1 MNPPI
6 DDNFRIKIA
15 LDTQILAYWIDKT
28 YPNLCLFIKELSQ
41 SPFVDIV
48 CSRFAI
54 YEFVGIRKVEH
65 YLRCLVYKPTENGAT
80 PNLSSALKY
89 KNEFN
94 NPEIRYLEVS
104 SEIKEKIEEELKQI
118 DNLLDVD
125 YHTLTFPNR
134 LWEPHQDLLLS
145 TRMSK
150 EDSLLLMSSIFND
163 EFKEEDYLVLLTND
177 GQFYRSIQDESGE
190 IFQKHNLTKPKVYSL
205 KEMNIE
211 GTTIN
216 LVSDKKEE
224 EIIKDFT
231 TKFILERIKEK
242 NEKLY
247 IGKVKR
253 CPENYKGKLLCFGLE
268 ANTLKNNLYLSVL
281 SKNLE
286 YLYNIK
292 VKGGLTNFRY
302 GKGNEIEDYPYS
314 PIENKNDKGEDIS
327 RNISVEVKENGDYL
341 SEENYSKIS
350 QTGDLVFTH
359 PDNPDTFD

>member
-1 MNPPI
+1 MEMNPPI

-15 LDTQILAYWIDKT
+15 LDTQILAYWIDNT
-28 YPNLCLFIKELSQ
+28 YPNLSLFIEELSK

-65 YLRCLVYKPTENGAT
+65 YLRCLIYKPTENGAK
-80 PNLSSALKY
+80 PNFTSALKY

-94 NPEIRYLEVS
+94 NPEIPYSKVFP
-104 SEIKEKIEEELKQI
+104 EIKKAVENELKVI
-118 DNLLDVD
+118 DDLLDID
-125 YHTLTFPNR
+125 CDTLTFPNE
-134 LWEPHQDLLLS
+134 LWEPHQDLVLS
-145 TRMSK
+145 TRISK

-163 EFKEEDYLVLLTND
+163 ELKKEDYLVLLTND
-177 GQFYRSIQDESGE
+177 KQFYDAIEEESGE

-253 CPENYKGKLLCFGLE
+253 CPEKYKGKLLCFGLE
-268 ANTLKNNLYLSVL
+268 ADTLGNNLYLSVL
-281 SKNLE
+281 SEKLE

-292 VKGGLTNFRY
+292 EPLTDFHY
-302 GKGNEIEDYPYS
+302 GREGKR
-314 PIENKNDKGEDIS
+314 IENTYTPIKENKDS
-327 RNISVEVKENGDYL
+327 RNISVKVKENGDYL
-341 SEENYSKIS
+341 SKENYSKIS
-350 QTGDLVFTH
+350 KTGDLVFIH
-359 PDNPDTFD
+359 PDTFN

>member
-1 MNPPI
+1 M
-6 DDNFRIKIA
+6 
-15 LDTQILAYWIDKT
+15 
-28 YPNLCLFIKELSQ
+28 
-41 SPFVDIV
+41 
-48 CSRFAI
+48 
-54 YEFVGIRKVEH
+54 
-65 YLRCLVYKPTENGAT
+65 
-80 PNLSSALKY
+80 
-89 KNEFN
+89 
-94 NPEIRYLEVS
+94 
-104 SEIKEKIEEELKQI
+104 
-118 DNLLDVD
+118 
-125 YHTLTFPNR
+125 
-134 LWEPHQDLLLS
+134 WEPHQDLVLS

-242 NEKLY
+242 NQKLY
-247 IGKVKR
+247 IGKVKP
-253 CPENYKGKLLCFGLE
+253 CPKTYKGKLLCFGLE
-268 ANTLKNNLYLSVL
+268 ADTLGNNLYLSVL

-327 RNISVEVKENGDYL
+327 RNISVEIKENGDYL
-341 SEENYSKIS
+341 SEEDYSKIS
-350 QTGDLVFTH
+350 QTGDLVFIH
-359 PDNPDTFD
+359 PDTFN

>member
-1 MNPPI
+1 MEMNPPI

-15 LDTQILAYWIDKT
+15 LDTQILAYWIDRT
-28 YPNLCLFIKELSQ
+28 YPKLSLFIEELSQ

-65 YLRCLVYKPTENGAT
+65 YLRCLIYKPTENGAK
-80 PNLSSALKY
+80 PNFTSALKY

-94 NPEIRYLEVS
+94 NPEIPYSKVFP
-104 SEIKEKIEEELKQI
+104 EIKKAVENELKEI
-118 DNLLDVD
+118 DDLLDID
-125 YHTLTFPNR
+125 CDTLTFPNE
-134 LWEPHQDLLLS
+134 LWEPHQDLVLS
-145 TRMSK
+145 TRISK

-163 EFKEEDYLVLLTND
+163 ELKKEDYLVLLTND
-177 GQFYRSIQDESGE
+177 KQFYDAIEEESGE

-253 CPENYKGKLLCFGLE
+253 CPKKYKGELLCFGLE
-268 ANTLKNNLYLSVL
+268 ADTLGNNLYLSVL
-281 SKNLE
+281 SEKLE

-292 VKGGLTNFRY
+292 EPLTDFHY
-302 GKGNEIEDYPYS
+302 GREGKR
-314 PIENKNDKGEDIS
+314 IENTYTPIKENKDS
-327 RNISVEVKENGDYL
+327 RNISVQVKVNGDYL
-341 SEENYSKIS
+341 NEEDYSKIS
-350 QTGDLVFTH
+350 KTGDLVFIH
-359 PDNPDTFD
+359 PDTFN

>member
-15 LDTQILAYWIDKT
+15 LDTQILAYWIDRT
-28 YPNLCLFIKELSQ
+28 YPKLSLFIEELSQ

-65 YLRCLVYKPTENGAT
+65 YLRCLIYKPTENGAK
-80 PNLSSALKY
+80 PNFTSALKY

-94 NPEIRYLEVS
+94 NPEIPYSKVFP
-104 SEIKEKIEEELKQI
+104 EIKKAVENELKEI
-118 DNLLDVD
+118 DDLLDID
-125 YHTLTFPNR
+125 CDTLTFPNE
-134 LWEPHQDLLLS
+134 LWEPHQDLVLS
-145 TRMSK
+145 TRISK

-163 EFKEEDYLVLLTND
+163 ELKKEDYLVLLTND
-177 GQFYRSIQDESGE
+177 KQFYDAIEEESGE

-247 IGKVKR
+247 IGKVKP
-253 CPENYKGKLLCFGLE
+253 CPKTYKGKLLCFGLE
-268 ANTLKNNLYLSVL
+268 ANVLENNLYLSVL

-286 YLYNIK
+286 YLYNIESK
-292 VKGGLTNFRY
+292 LTNFHAKR
-302 GKGNEIEDYPYS
+302 EAIEEYPYT
-314 PIENKNDKGEDIS
+314 PIEYIDEKGEDIS
-327 RNISVEVKENGDYL
+327 RNISVKVKKNGDYL
-341 SEENYSKIS
+341 SKEDYSKIS
-350 QTGDLVFTH
+350 QTGDLVFIH
-359 PDNPDTFD
+359 PDTFN

>member
-1 MNPPI
+1 MEMNPPI

-15 LDTQILAYWIDKT
+15 LDTQILAYWVDKT
-28 YPNLCLFIKELSQ
+28 YPNLCLFIEELSK

-65 YLRCLVYKPTENGAT
+65 YLRCLIYKPTENGAK
-80 PNLSSALKY
+80 PNFTSALKY

-94 NPEIRYLEVS
+94 NPEIPYSKVF
-104 SEIKEKIEEELKQI
+104 SEIKKAVENELKQI
-118 DNLLDVD
+118 DDLLDID
-125 YHTLTFPNR
+125 YDTLTFPNE
-134 LWEPHQDLLLS
+134 LWEPHQDLVLS

-163 EFKEEDYLVLLTND
+163 ELKKEDYLVLLTND
-177 GQFYRSIQDESGE
+177 KQFYDSIEEESGE

-242 NEKLY
+242 NQKLY
-247 IGKVKR
+247 IGKVSSCSKSF
-253 CPENYKGKLLCFGLE
+253 EGKLLCFKLE
-268 ANTLKNNLYLSVL
+268 ANTLENNLYLSIL

-286 YLYNIK
+286 YLYNIGSK
-292 VKGGLTNFRY
+292 LTNFHAKR
-302 GKGNEIEDYPYS
+302 KAIEKYPYT
-314 PIENKNDKGEDIS
+314 PIEYIDEKGKDIS
-327 RNISVEVKENGDYL
+327 CNISVQVKVNGDYL
-341 SEENYSKIS
+341 NEEDYSKIS
-350 QTGDLVFTH
+350 KTGDLVFIH
-359 PDNPDTFD
+359 PDTFN

>member
-1 MNPPI
+1 ME
-6 DDNFRIKIA
+6 K
-15 LDTQILAYWIDKT
+15 
-28 YPNLCLFIKELSQ
+28 LSQ

-80 PNLSSALKY
+80 PNFSSALKY

-268 ANTLKNNLYLSVL
+268 ADTLENNLYLSVL
-281 SKNLE
+281 SEKLE

-292 VKGGLTNFRY
+292 EPLTDFHY
-302 GKGNEIEDYPYS
+302 GREGKR
-314 PIENKNDKGEDIS
+314 IENTYTPIKENKDS
-327 RNISVEVKENGDYL
+327 RNISVKVKENGDYL
-341 SEENYSKIS
+341 NEENYSKIS
-350 QTGDLVFTH
+350 QTGDLVFIH
-359 PDNPDTFD
+359 PDTFN

>member
-15 LDTQILAYWIDKT
+15 LDTQILAYWVDKT
-28 YPNLCLFIKELSQ
+28 YPNLCLFIEELSK
-41 SPFVDIV
+41 SPFVDII

-65 YLRCLVYKPTENGAT
+65 YLRCLIYKPTENGAK
-80 PNLSSALKY
+80 PNFTSALKY

-94 NPEIRYLEVS
+94 NPEIPYSKVFP
-104 SEIKEKIEEELKQI
+104 EIKKAVENELKQI
-118 DNLLDVD
+118 DDLLDID
-125 YHTLTFPNR
+125 CDTLTFPNE
-134 LWEPHQDLLLS
+134 LWEPHQDLVLS

-163 EFKEEDYLVLLTND
+163 KLKKEDYLVLLTND
-177 GQFYRSIQDESGE
+177 KQFYDSIEEESGE
-190 IFQKHNLTKPKVYSL
+190 IFQRHKLTKPKVYSL
-205 KEMNIE
+205 KEMNIG

-242 NEKLY
+242 NQKLY
-247 IGKVKR
+247 IGKVKT
-253 CPENYKGKLLCFGLE
+253 CPEKHKGELLCFGLE
-268 ANTLKNNLYLSVL
+268 ANTLENNLYLSVL
-281 SKNLE
+281 SEKLE

-292 VKGGLTNFRY
+292 EPLTDFHY
-302 GKGNEIEDYPYS
+302 GREGKR
-314 PIENKNDKGEDIS
+314 IENTYTPIKENKDS
-327 RNISVEVKENGDYL
+327 RNISVKVKENGDYL
-341 SEENYSKIS
+341 SKENYSKIS
-350 QTGDLVFTH
+350 KTGDLVFIH
-359 PDNPDTFD
+359 PDTFN

>member
-6 DDNFRIKIA
+6 DNNFRIKIA
-15 LDTQILAYWIDKT
+15 LDTQILAYWIDNT
-28 YPNLCLFIKELSQ
+28 YPNLSLFIEELSK

-65 YLRCLVYKPTENGAT
+65 YLRCLIYKPTENGAK
-80 PNLSSALKY
+80 PNFTSALKY

-94 NPEIRYLEVS
+94 NPEIPYSKVFP
-104 SEIKEKIEEELKQI
+104 EIKKAVENELKVI
-118 DNLLDVD
+118 DDLLDID
-125 YHTLTFPNR
+125 CDTLTFPNE
-134 LWEPHQDLLLS
+134 LWEPHQDLVLS
-145 TRMSK
+145 TRISK

-163 EFKEEDYLVLLTND
+163 ELKKEDYLVLLTND
-177 GQFYRSIQDESGE
+177 KQFYDAIEEESGE

-242 NEKLY
+242 NQKLY
-247 IGKVKR
+247 IGKVSSCSK
-253 CPENYKGKLLCFGLE
+253 NLQGKLLCFKLE
-268 ANTLKNNLYLSVL
+268 ANTLKNNLYLSIL

-286 YLYNIK
+286 YLYNIGSK
-292 VKGGLTNFRY
+292 LTNFHAKRE
-302 GKGNEIEDYPYS
+302 KIEKYPYT
-314 PIENKNDKGEDIS
+314 PIKYIDEKGKDIS
-327 RNISVEVKENGDYL
+327 RNISVQVKVNEDYL
-341 SEENYSKIS
+341 NEEDYSKIS
-350 QTGDLVFTH
+350 KTGDLVFIH
-359 PDNPDTFD
+359 PDTFN